1 MRGVVT
7 DTDGQPVS
15 GAAVRVRGR
24 NKDVLTTQSGEFWR
38 VLVPGRYRI
47 TAVKDNMES
56 EEVEVE
62 VGEDAMEGP
71 TVNLTLT
78 KESLTTTTPYST
90 SETEKEN
97 ENFVELKDPLSLE
110 QLGEVLDRASASF
123 PLAMEGP
130 AGSLI

>member
-24 NKDVLTTQSGEFWR
+24 NKDVLTTQSGEYWR

-47 TAVKDNMES
+47 SAVKDNKQS
-56 EEVEVE
+56 EEGEVEV
-62 VGEDAMEGP
+62 VEDAMEGP

-78 KESLTTTTPYST
+78 KESLTATTPYST
-90 SETEKEN
+90 SETEKEK
-97 ENFVELKDPLSLE
+97 ENFVELKDPL
-110 QLGEVLDRASASF
+110 
-123 PLAMEGP
+123 
-130 AGSLI
+130 